1 MTNAPRTPAPRASDG
16 APAPTGW
23 VVAGAGWVA
32 RDHMAPALAASPTSR
47 VVAVVDRD
55 LDAARHLAARFEGA
69 RACDDLADAFATP
82 GAQAAY
88 VATPNSAH
96 REVAAAAAAAGLAV
110 LCEKPLAAA
119 LDDAAELVAACEE
132 AGVLAAT
139 AFDQRFHPAH
149 RAMAELLAAGRLG
162 EVTAVRIVY
171 GCWLPP
177 GWAPPGSTTGDNW
190 RVDPVRAGGG
200 AYVDLAPHGLD
211 LTGALLGEDVEV
223 ATARV
228 QRRVHDYAVD
238 DGSVLVG
245 STRSGVLVTIHNSF
259 NTVETLPRRR
269 LEVVGTRG
277 QLVATNTMGQDA
289 GGHLELIDAATGAA
303 QEVPFDT
310 TTSPFAAQL
319 RAVEEALADHLAGRR
334 TWPYPMS
341 RDLRL
346 LRLLH
351 SALGP
356 AAADAGPLLEP
367 VPAPSA
373 PEVLR

>member
-1 MTNAPRTPAPRASDG
+1 MTDPRDPADDAT
-16 APAPTGW
+16 TGW
-23 VVAGAGWVA
+23 VIAGAGWVA

-55 LDAARHLAARFEGA
+55 LAAARALAQRFPGA
-69 RACDDLADAFATP
+69 AAHDDLATAFREP
-82 GAQAAY
+82 GARAAY
-88 VATPNSAH
+88 VATPNHAH

-110 LCEKPLAAA
+110 LCEKPLAAT
-119 LDDAAELVAACEE
+119 LDDAAALVRACEE

-149 RAMAELLAAGRLG
+149 RRIAELLAQGALG
-162 EVTAVRIVY
+162 TVTSVRIVY

-211 LTGALLGEDVEV
+211 LVGALLGEDVEV
-223 ATARV
+223 ATTHL

-245 STRSGVLVTIHNSF
+245 STPSGVLVSIANSF

-277 QLVATNTMGQDA
+277 QLVAQNTMGQTA
-289 GGHLELIDAATGAA
+289 GGTLELIDAATG
-303 QEVPFDT
+303 ESSPVGFDT
-310 TTSPFAAQL
+310 ATSPFAAQV
-319 RAVEEALADHLAGRR
+319 RAVEEALADPARWPFPLA
-334 TWPYPMS
+334 
-341 RDLRL
+341 RDLW
-346 LRLLH
+346 LLH
-351 SALGP
+351 LLHAALG
-356 AAADAGPLLEP
+356 AGVPGTRPDP
-367 VPAPSA
+367 VLTAQEA
-373 PEVLR
+373 RA

>member
-1 MTNAPRTPAPRASDG
+1 MTNTENPTGPAT
-16 APAPTGW
+16 TGW
-23 VVAGAGWVA
+23 VIAGAGWVA

-55 LDAARHLAARFEGA
+55 LGAARSLAQRFPGA
-69 RACDDLADAFATP
+69 LAHDDLGAAFRTP
-82 GAQAAY
+82 GARAAY
-88 VATPNSAH
+88 VATPNHAH
-96 REVAAAAAAAGLAV
+96 REVATAAAEAGLAV
-110 LCEKPLAAA
+110 LCEKPLAAT
-119 LDDAAELVAACEE
+119 LGDAAELVAACER

-149 RAMAELLAAGRLG
+149 RRIAELLTAGALG
-162 EVTAVRIVY
+162 TVTSVRIVY

-177 GWAPPGSTTGDNW
+177 GWSPPGSTTGDNW

-211 LTGALLGEDVEV
+211 LVGTLLGEDVEV
-223 ATARV
+223 ATTHV

-245 STRSGVLVTIHNSF
+245 STASGVLVTIANSF

-277 QLVATNTMGQDA
+277 QLVATNTMGQTA
-289 GGHLELIDAATGAA
+289 GGTLELLDAATG
-303 QEVPFDT
+303 EPSPVEFDAL
-310 TTSPFAAQL
+310 TSPFAAQV
-319 RAVEEALADHLAGRR
+319 RAVEEALADPGR
-334 TWPYPMS
+334 WPFPMA

-346 LRLLH
+346 LHLLH
-351 SALGP
+351 DALGAGVP
-356 AAADAGPLLEP
+356 GTRPDPVLAAQEA
-367 VPAPSA
+367 
-373 PEVLR
+373 